1 MLKENWNENE
11 KLQYIDFKAIIT
23 IIKYLCSIY
32 NIEESLSNNIL
43 GDFLYAEK
51 LQNIEDLISEIS
63 EISTAN
69 FIKKNWHNMTV
80 IDYTDINRWA
90 KVLNIISNM
99 QSGGNTLITE
109 DENILITEDENI
121 LITEILEV

>member
-1 MLKENWNENE
+1 MLKENWNKNE
-11 KLQYIDFKAIIT
+11 KLKYSDFKVIIT

-63 EISTAN
+63 EISTTN
-69 FIKKNWHNMTV
+69 FTKKKWHNMTV
-80 IDYTDINRWA
+80 IDYTDINRWS

-99 QSGGNTLITE
+99 QTGGNTLITE
-109 DENILITEDENI
+109 EGNTLITEEGNI
-121 LITEILEV
+121 FITEILEV